1 VVDMEKIIQS
11 LERFEKDSKWFS
23 EKYDE
28 LKNKYKGKFVLIKDS
43 KVVTS
48 GDSMEEIK
56 RDAERENIDLS
67 ESVVEFIPSVETA
80 III

>member
-1 VVDMEKIIQS
+1 MEKIIQS

-28 LKNKYKGKFVLIKDS
+28 LKGKYKGRFVLIKNS
-43 KVVTS
+43 EVVAS
-48 GDSMEEIK
+48 GNSMEEIK
-56 RDAERENIDLS
+56 RAAEKEDINLS

-80 III
+80 TII

>member
-1 VVDMEKIIQS
+1 MEEMLQS
-11 LERFEKDSKWFS
+11 LEKFEKDSKWFA

-43 KVVTS
+43 KVVAS
-48 GDSMEEIK
+48 GNSMEEIK
-56 RDAERENIDLS
+56 QKAEKENIDLS
-67 ESVVEFIPSVETA
+67 ESVVEFVPSVEIA